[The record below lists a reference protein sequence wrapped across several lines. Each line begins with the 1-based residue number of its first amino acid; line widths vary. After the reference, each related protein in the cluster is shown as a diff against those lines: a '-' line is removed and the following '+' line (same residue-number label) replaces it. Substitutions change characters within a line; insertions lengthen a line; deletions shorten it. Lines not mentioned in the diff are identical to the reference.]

1 MAFGGLIGKETQVDL
16 SQYVTETELNSK
28 GFATQSWVSGQG
40 YATQSWVNS
49 QGFAK
54 TSQIPS
60 VPSGFGSVVNI
71 GTVNSTYKTIR
82 PNSSGIY
89 LFYSEEI
96 PGTPIVFDMGNIYG
110 SSFNELQGPYVM
122 WTSGQSDIAQ
132 IMIRCENYKYQIAS
146 HNKNINRCYLYRI
159 R

>member
-40 YATQSWVNS
+40 YATQSWINS

-60 VPSGFGSVVNI
+60 VPSGFGQVISL
-71 GTVNSTYKTIR
+71 GELGDSGASFEAD
-82 PNSSGIY
+82 SSGTY
-89 LFYSEEI
+89 LFYSADS
-96 PGTPIVFDMGNIYG
+96 PGTAIVFDL
-110 SSFNELQGPYVM
+110 NELGSFKRAYYHYDIENSEKSILISFQHDSGNQYTLYSGGYVI
-122 WTSGQSDIAQ
+122 TNA
-132 IMIRCENYKYQIAS
+132 
-146 HNKNINRCYLYRI
+146 YLYRI

>member
-28 GFATQSWVSGQG
+28 GFATQSWV
-40 YATQSWVNS
+40 NS

-60 VPSGFGSVVNI
+60 VPSGFGEVITITQDINSNGISVNNLSNNA
-71 GTVNSTYKTIR
+71 T
-82 PNSSGIY
+82 Y
-89 LFYSEEI
+89 LFYGYVSRSYGQYTI
-96 PGTPIVFDMGNIYG
+96 SQPLVFPIGNASFSNRLYYT
-110 SSFNELQGPYVM
+110 SYFYTENRTSARLLLDTFEFPNCLFYCYDYSFNGGYF
-122 WTSGQSDIAQ
+122 
-132 IMIRCENYKYQIAS
+132 
-146 HNKNINRCYLYRI
+146 YRI

>member
-28 GFATQSWVSGQG
+28 GFATQSWVGSQG

-60 VPSGFGSVVNI
+60 VPSGL
-71 GTVNSTYKTIR
+71 GTVLTGRANSGASFPVSLGQVWLLIIQDYLVPAI
-82 PNSSGIY
+82 GIDISAIKARGSTCI
-89 LFYSEEI
+89 FSA
-96 PGTPIVFDMGNIYG
+96 GTAVAH
-110 SSFNELQGPYVM
+110 
-122 WTSGQSDIAQ
+122 T
-132 IMIRCENYKYQIAS
+132 NYTL
-146 HNKNINRCYLYRI
+146 NINVSVSSQNNLAIGGTSPGVQNFEYLLYRI